1 MKRRLYWGLGLAA
14 LAAFVVWLSAN
25 TEWTDA
31 TMPMPPRG
39 EAATNP
45 LYAVERLVSRLGA
58 RPVRAAGF
66 PELPPDAVVVLSS
79 WYWNLSPRRAE
90 AVKRWVERGGRLV
103 VDDDLYGAYPDFANW
118 AGVTYKELEDEDD
131 EDPGDDDE
139 DGDGGDAPAKE
150 PDRCGPVVEMR
161 NGRATGTAPHRIC
174 DVWVEPFQTARPPVW
189 SLGNDAGLQVV
200 RMAIGRGSVTAINAR
215 PFTWRSLFDGD
226 HGWLFVHATQLTRGD
241 AVYFLSEDTYPSL
254 LTLAWRTGA
263 PIVVLGL
270 AGIAAALWRRS
281 DRHGPPEPAE
291 AAPRRS
297 LAEQIRG
304 TGRFL
309 ARRDAGALHEAAV
322 RALDE
327 IAGRR
332 IAGYAALS
340 RRARVA
346 AVARAVD
353 LPEEAL
359 AHALSPPALGR
370 PRGLPSSLATLEDAR
385 RRLAAQ

>member
-1 MKRRLYWGLGLAA
+1 MKQRFYWGAGLAI
-14 LAAFVVWLSAN
+14 LAAFVAWLSLN
-25 TEWTDA
+25 TEWTNA
-31 TMPMPPRG
+31 TMPMPARG

-45 LYAVERLVSRLGA
+45 LYAVERFAARLGA
-58 RPVRAAGF
+58 RVVRAPGF
-66 PELPPDAVVVLSS
+66 PDLPPDAVVVLSS

-90 AVKRWVERGGRLV
+90 AVKRWVEQGGRLV
-103 VDDDLYGAYPDFANW
+103 VDDDLYGAYPDFTTW
-118 AGVTYKELEDEDD
+118 AGVTYQELDEDADEDD
-131 EDPGDDDE
+131 EGGGGD
-139 DGDGGDAPAKE
+139 DAPARE

-161 NGRATGTAPHRIC
+161 NGRATGSAPHRIC
-174 DVWVEPFQTARPPVW
+174 DVWVVPFQTVRPPVW
-189 SLGNDAGLQVV
+189 SLGDDAGLQVV
-200 RMAIGRGSVTAINAR
+200 RMAIGRGSVTAINAK

-226 HGWLFVHATQLTRGD
+226 HAWLFVHATQLTRGD
-241 AVYFLSEDTYPSL
+241 VVYFLSEDTYPSL

-327 IAGRR
+327 AASRR
-332 IAGYAALS
+332 MSGYAALS
-340 RRARVA
+340 RAARVA
-346 AVARAVD
+346 AVAHAVD

-359 AHALSPPALGR
+359 ARAMNPPALGR